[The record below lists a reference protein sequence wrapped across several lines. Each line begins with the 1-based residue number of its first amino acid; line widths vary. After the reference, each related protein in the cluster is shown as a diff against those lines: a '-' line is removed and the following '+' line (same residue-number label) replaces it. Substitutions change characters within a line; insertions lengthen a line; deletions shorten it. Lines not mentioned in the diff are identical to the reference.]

1 MSGARCGSLVGM
13 NTVELLTVE
22 DSFQITGRGVVLVPD
37 FSVPI
42 GWTDRTETVVV
53 EQPCGNRYEAMARF
67 NLSHFNL
74 VDHHAPVDKR
84 WRIVVLLP
92 GRAKEDVPPGSKLFV
107 ASEVRDAVISD
118 NTAS

>member
-1 MSGARCGSLVGM
+1 M

-37 FSVPI
+37 FSVPV
-42 GWTDRTETVVV
+42 GWTNRTETVLV
-53 EQPCGNRYEAMARF
+53 EQPCGTRYEALAQF

-74 VDHHAPVDKR
+74 IDRNAPVDKR

-92 GRAKEDVPPGSKLFV
+92 GLAKEEVPPGSKIFV